1 MALKN
6 GIVTFSLPFSLD
18 SGKRRFLYCF
28 LWNLSKLS
36 LALCPHRAQRRLSL
50 AMNSISSSTTCP
62 DKPTKLYSQAAG
74 YLLNW
79 PGLLAMAGIL
89 VLAAWNGQAPI
100 VILTSLLFSSAGLAK
115 LWSHLSLA
123 RISCRRQLSERRV
136 FPGERINVKLQ
147 VANRKPLPLP
157 WIQVDDEIPQ
167 ALGSTSSLPGEKPG
181 SVIVRRSA
189 AMLWY
194 STVKWKYELPCLKR
208 GYYPLGPTVISSG
221 DIFGLYSRSLKTA
234 LEDHVIV
241 YPKIFPV
248 GRLGIP
254 SQQPMG
260 ESRSEYRI
268 FQDPT
273 RPIGVR
279 DYQHGDSLRHVHWK
293 ASARLQALQVKIFE
307 PTTAFKVALFL
318 SVDSFM
324 GNGSFSEDR
333 FELGISVAAS
343 LAHHVT
349 EQGSPAGVFVNTRR
363 IDSDQA
369 VSIAPSGSRDQLTAI
384 LEALAKVT
392 ASSSGPFELFL
403 ENEQKVLHAGT
414 TVALILGKPPAS
426 LPLLLNTLKENGFR
440 LLVFFVDEGGDFPLG
455 EGTPFYRIRN
465 ASDLGSL
472 KG

>member
-1 MALKN
+1 
-6 GIVTFSLPFSLD
+6 
-18 SGKRRFLYCF
+18 
-28 LWNLSKLS
+28 
-36 LALCPHRAQRRLSL
+36 
-50 AMNSISSSTTCP
+50 MNSLSSSTTRP
-62 DKPTKLYSQAAG
+62 DKPTKITSQAAG

-100 VILTSLLFSSAGLAK
+100 VVLTSLLFSSAGLAK

-136 FPGERINVKLQ
+136 FPGEKINVKLQ

-167 ALGSTSSLPGEKPG
+167 ALGGASTLSGERPG
-181 SVIVRRSA
+181 SVLIRRSA

-194 STVKWKYELPCLKR
+194 SSVKWKYELPCLKR

-234 LEDHVIV
+234 MEDHVIV
-241 YPKIFPV
+241 YPRIFPV
-248 GRLGIP
+248 GRLPIP
-254 SQQPMG
+254 SQQPLG
-260 ESRSEYRI
+260 ESRSEYRV

-307 PTTAFKVALFL
+307 PTTTFKVALFL
-318 SVDSFM
+318 SVDSFTA
-324 GNGSFSEDR
+324 NGSFNEDA

-343 LAHHVT
+343 LAHHVV
-349 EQGSPAGVFVNTRR
+349 EQGSPAGVFVNTRGV
-363 IDSDQA
+363 DSDQP
-369 VSIAPSGSRDQLTAI
+369 VSLVPSGSRDQLTSI

-392 ASSSGPFELFL
+392 ASSSGSFEHFL

-414 TVALILGKPPAS
+414 TVALIFANPPET
-426 LPLLLNTLKENGFR
+426 LPLLLHSLKENGFK
-440 LLVFFVDEGGDFPLG
+440 LLLFVIG
-455 EGTPFYRIRN
+455 EGEALPWGEGIPVHRVRN
-465 ASDLGSL
+465 AGDLGGL
-472 KG
+472 EA

>member
-1 MALKN
+1 
-6 GIVTFSLPFSLD
+6 
-18 SGKRRFLYCF
+18 
-28 LWNLSKLS
+28 
-36 LALCPHRAQRRLSL
+36 
-50 AMNSISSSTTCP
+50 MNSLSSPTTHP
-62 DKPTKLYSQAAG
+62 DKPSKVYSQAAG

-100 VILTSLLFSSAGLAK
+100 VVLTSLLFSSAGIAK

-123 RISCRRQLSERRV
+123 RISCRRQLSGKRV
-136 FPGERINVKLQ
+136 FPGEKINVKLQ

-167 ALGSTSSLPGEKPG
+167 ALGAASSLPGEKPG
-181 SVIVRRSA
+181 SVLIRRSA

-194 STVKWKYELPCLKR
+194 SSVKWKYELPCIKR
-208 GYYPLGPTVISSG
+208 GYYALGPTVISSG
-221 DIFGLYSRSLKTA
+221 DIFGLYSRSLKTP
-234 LEDHVIV
+234 LEDHIIV

-248 GRLGIP
+248 GHLAIP

-260 ESRSEYRI
+260 ESRSEYRV

-273 RPIGVR
+273 RTIGVR
-279 DYQHGDSLRHVHWK
+279 EYRHGDSLRHIHWK
-293 ASARLQALQVKIFE
+293 ASARLQALQVKVFE

-318 SVDSFM
+318 SVDSFKV
-324 GNGSFSEDR
+324 NGSLNEDE

-349 EQGSPAGVFVNTRR
+349 EEGSPAGLFVNTQRV
-363 IDSDQA
+363 DSGHA
-369 VSIAPSGSRDQLTAI
+369 VSIAPSGSRGQLTTI

-392 ASSSGPFELFL
+392 AASSSPFELFL
-403 ENEQKVLHAGT
+403 DNEQNVLHAGT
-414 TVALILGKPPAS
+414 TVALILGKPPES

-440 LLVFFVDEGGDFPLG
+440 LLVFFVGAEEPSLK
-455 EGTPFYRIRN
+455 EEIPFHRIRN
-465 ASDLGSL
+465 ASDLG
-472 KG
+472 GP

>member
-1 MALKN
+1 
-6 GIVTFSLPFSLD
+6 
-18 SGKRRFLYCF
+18 
-28 LWNLSKLS
+28 
-36 LALCPHRAQRRLSL
+36 
-50 AMNSISSSTTCP
+50 MNSLSSSTTRP
-62 DKPTKLYSQAAG
+62 DTPTKITSQAAG

-100 VILTSLLFSSAGLAK
+100 VVLTSLLFSSAGLAK

-136 FPGERINVKLQ
+136 FPGEKINVKLQ

-167 ALGSTSSLPGEKPG
+167 ALGGASTLAGERPR
-181 SVIVRRSA
+181 SVLIRRSA
-189 AMLWY
+189 AMPWY
-194 STVKWKYELPCLKR
+194 SSVKWKYELPCLKR

-234 LEDHVIV
+234 MEDHVIV
-241 YPKIFPV
+241 YPRIFPV
-248 GRLGIP
+248 GRLPIP
-254 SQQPMG
+254 SQQPLG
-260 ESRSEYRI
+260 ESRSEYRV

-307 PTTAFKVALFL
+307 PTTTFKVALFL
-318 SVDSFM
+318 SVDSFTA
-324 GNGSFSEDR
+324 NGSFNEDA

-343 LAHHVT
+343 LAHHVV
-349 EQGSPAGVFVNTRR
+349 EQGSPAGVFVNTRGV
-363 IDSDQA
+363 DSDQP
-369 VSIAPSGSRDQLTAI
+369 VSLVPSGSRDQLTSI

-392 ASSSGPFELFL
+392 ASSSGPFEHFL
-403 ENEQKVLHAGT
+403 DNEQKVLHAGT
-414 TVALILGKPPAS
+414 TVALIFATPPET
-426 LPLLLNTLKENGFR
+426 LPLLLHSLKENGFK
-440 LLVFFVDEGGDFPLG
+440 LLLFVIGEGEALPLG
-455 EGTPFYRIRN
+455 EGIPVHRVRN
-465 ASDLGSL
+465 AGDLGGL
-472 KG
+472 EA

>member
-1 MALKN
+1 
-6 GIVTFSLPFSLD
+6 
-18 SGKRRFLYCF
+18 
-28 LWNLSKLS
+28 
-36 LALCPHRAQRRLSL
+36 
-50 AMNSISSSTTCP
+50 MNSLSSSTTRP
-62 DKPTKLYSQAAG
+62 DTPTKITSQAAG

-100 VILTSLLFSSAGLAK
+100 VVLTSLLFSSAGLAK

-136 FPGERINVKLQ
+136 FPGEKINVKLQ

-167 ALGSTSSLPGEKPG
+167 ALGGASTLSGERPG
-181 SVIVRRSA
+181 SVLIRRSA

-194 STVKWKYELPCLKR
+194 SSVKWKYELPCLKR

-234 LEDHVIV
+234 MEDHVIV
-241 YPKIFPV
+241 YPRIFPV
-248 GRLGIP
+248 GRLPIP
-254 SQQPMG
+254 SQQPLG
-260 ESRSEYRI
+260 ESRSEYRV

-307 PTTAFKVALFL
+307 PTTTFKVALFL
-318 SVDSFM
+318 SVDSFTA
-324 GNGSFSEDR
+324 NGSFNEDA

-343 LAHHVT
+343 LAHHVV
-349 EQGSPAGVFVNTRR
+349 EQGSPAGVFVNTRGV
-363 IDSDQA
+363 DSDQP
-369 VSIAPSGSRDQLTAI
+369 VSLVPSGSRDQLTSI

-392 ASSSGPFELFL
+392 ASSSGPFEHFL

-414 TVALILGKPPAS
+414 TVALIFANPPET
-426 LPLLLNTLKENGFR
+426 LPLLLHSLKENGFK
-440 LLVFFVDEGGDFPLG
+440 LLVFVIG
-455 EGTPFYRIRN
+455 EGEALPWGEGIPVHRVRN
-465 ASDLGSL
+465 AGDLGGL
-472 KG
+472 EA

>member
-1 MALKN
+1 
-6 GIVTFSLPFSLD
+6 
-18 SGKRRFLYCF
+18 
-28 LWNLSKLS
+28 
-36 LALCPHRAQRRLSL
+36 
-50 AMNSISSSTTCP
+50 MNSLSSPTTRP
-62 DKPTKLYSQAAG
+62 DQPTKLTSQTAG

-79 PGLLAMAGIL
+79 PGLLAMAAVL

-100 VILTSLLFSSAGLAK
+100 VVLTSLLFSSAGLAK
-115 LWSHLSLA
+115 LWSHLSLS

-136 FPGERINVKLQ
+136 FPGEKINVKLQ

-167 ALGSTSSLPGEKPG
+167 ALGGASTLPGEKPG
-181 SVIVRRSA
+181 SVLIRRSA

-194 STVKWKYELPCLKR
+194 SSVKWKYELPCLKR

-234 LEDHVIV
+234 MEDFIIV
-241 YPKIFPV
+241 YPKIFSV
-248 GRLGIP
+248 SRLPIP
-254 SQQPMG
+254 SRQPLG
-260 ESRSEYRI
+260 ESKNEYRV

-293 ASARLQALQVKIFE
+293 ASARLQSLQVKVFE
-307 PTTAFKVALFL
+307 PTTTFKVALFL
-318 SVDSFM
+318 SVDSFV
-324 GNGSFSEDR
+324 GNGAIRDEE

-343 LAHHVT
+343 LAYHVI

-363 IDSDQA
+363 IDSGQA
-369 VSIAPSGSRDQLTAI
+369 VSLAPSGSRDQLTSI

-392 ASSSGPFELFL
+392 TSSSSPFELFM

-414 TVALILGKPPAS
+414 TIAFIFAKPPET
-426 LPLLLNTLKENGFR
+426 LPLLLRSLKENGFK
-440 LLVFFVDEGGDFPLG
+440 LLLFFIG
-455 EGTPFYRIRN
+455 EGEALALEEGIPVHRIRS
-465 ASDLGSL
+465 AGDLGSIEA
-472 KG
+472 

>member
-1 MALKN
+1 
-6 GIVTFSLPFSLD
+6 
-18 SGKRRFLYCF
+18 
-28 LWNLSKLS
+28 
-36 LALCPHRAQRRLSL
+36 
-50 AMNSISSSTTCP
+50 MNSLSSSTTRP
-62 DKPTKLYSQAAG
+62 DKPTKITSQAAG

-100 VILTSLLFSSAGLAK
+100 VVLTSLLFSSAGLAK

-136 FPGERINVKLQ
+136 FPGEKINVKLQ

-167 ALGSTSSLPGEKPG
+167 ALGGASTLSGERPG
-181 SVIVRRSA
+181 SVLIRRSA

-194 STVKWKYELPCLKR
+194 SSVKWKYELPCLKR

-234 LEDHVIV
+234 MEDHVIV
-241 YPKIFPV
+241 YPRIFPV
-248 GRLGIP
+248 GRLPIP
-254 SQQPMG
+254 SQQPLG
-260 ESRSEYRI
+260 ESRSEYRV

-307 PTTAFKVALFL
+307 PTTTFKVALFL
-318 SVDSFM
+318 SVDSFTA
-324 GNGSFSEDR
+324 NGSFNEDA

-343 LAHHVT
+343 LAHHVV
-349 EQGSPAGVFVNTRR
+349 EQGSPAGVFVNTRGV
-363 IDSDQA
+363 DSDQP
-369 VSIAPSGSRDQLTAI
+369 VSLVPSGSRDQLTSI

-392 ASSSGPFELFL
+392 ASSSGPFEHFL

-414 TVALILGKPPAS
+414 TVALIFATPPET
-426 LPLLLNTLKENGFR
+426 LPLLLHSLKENGFK
-440 LLVFFVDEGGDFPLG
+440 LLLFVIG
-455 EGTPFYRIRN
+455 EGEALPWGEGIPVHRIRN
-465 ASDLGSL
+465 AGDLGGL
-472 KG
+472 EA

>member
-1 MALKN
+1 
-6 GIVTFSLPFSLD
+6 
-18 SGKRRFLYCF
+18 
-28 LWNLSKLS
+28 
-36 LALCPHRAQRRLSL
+36 
-50 AMNSISSSTTCP
+50 MNSLSSSTTRP
-62 DKPTKLYSQAAG
+62 DKPTKFTSQAAG

-100 VILTSLLFSSAGLAK
+100 VVLTSLLFSSAGLAK

-136 FPGERINVKLQ
+136 FPGEKINVKLQ

-167 ALGSTSSLPGEKPG
+167 ALGGASTLSGERPG
-181 SVIVRRSA
+181 SVLIRRSA

-194 STVKWKYELPCLKR
+194 SSVKWKYELPCLKR

-234 LEDHVIV
+234 MEDHVIV
-241 YPKIFPV
+241 YPRIFPV
-248 GRLGIP
+248 GRLPIP
-254 SQQPMG
+254 SQQPLG
-260 ESRSEYRI
+260 ESRSEYRV

-307 PTTAFKVALFL
+307 PTTTFKVALFL
-318 SVDSFM
+318 SVDSFTA
-324 GNGSFSEDR
+324 NGSFNEDA

-343 LAHHVT
+343 LAHHVV
-349 EQGSPAGVFVNTRR
+349 EQGSPAGVFVNTRGV
-363 IDSDQA
+363 DSDQP
-369 VSIAPSGSRDQLTAI
+369 VSLVPSGSRDQLTSI

-392 ASSSGPFELFL
+392 ASSSVPFEHFL

-414 TVALILGKPPAS
+414 TVALIFANPPET
-426 LPLLLNTLKENGFR
+426 LPLLLHSLKENGFK
-440 LLVFFVDEGGDFPLG
+440 LLLFVIG
-455 EGTPFYRIRN
+455 EGEALPWGEGIPVHRVRN
-465 ASDLGSL
+465 AGDLGGL
-472 KG
+472 EA

>member
-1 MALKN
+1 MH
-6 GIVTFSLPFSLD
+6 SL
-18 SGKRRFLYCF
+18 
-28 LWNLSKLS
+28 
-36 LALCPHRAQRRLSL
+36 
-50 AMNSISSSTTCP
+50 SSSTTRP
-62 DKPTKLYSQAAG
+62 DTPTKITSQAAG

-100 VILTSLLFSSAGLAK
+100 VVLTSLLFSSAGLAK

-136 FPGERINVKLQ
+136 FPGEKINVKLQ

-167 ALGSTSSLPGEKPG
+167 ALGGASTLSGERPG
-181 SVIVRRSA
+181 SVLIRRSA

-194 STVKWKYELPCLKR
+194 SSVKWKYELPCLKR

-234 LEDHVIV
+234 MEDHVIV
-241 YPKIFPV
+241 YPRIFPV
-248 GRLGIP
+248 GRLPIP
-254 SQQPMG
+254 SQQPLG
-260 ESRSEYRI
+260 ESRSEYRV

-307 PTTAFKVALFL
+307 PTTTFKVALFL
-318 SVDSFM
+318 SVDSFTA
-324 GNGSFSEDR
+324 NGSFNEDA

-343 LAHHVT
+343 LAHHVV
-349 EQGSPAGVFVNTRR
+349 EQGSPAGVFVNTRGV
-363 IDSDQA
+363 DSDQP
-369 VSIAPSGSRDQLTAI
+369 VSLVPSGSRDQLTSI

-392 ASSSGPFELFL
+392 ASSSGSFEHFL

-414 TVALILGKPPAS
+414 TVALIFANPPET
-426 LPLLLNTLKENGFR
+426 LPLLLHSLKENGFK
-440 LLVFFVDEGGDFPLG
+440 LLLFVIG
-455 EGTPFYRIRN
+455 EGEALPWGEGIPVHRVRN
-465 ASDLGSL
+465 AGDLGGL
-472 KG
+472 EA

>member
-1 MALKN
+1 M
-6 GIVTFSLPFSLD
+6 
-18 SGKRRFLYCF
+18 
-28 LWNLSKLS
+28 NLLS
-36 LALCPHRAQRRLSL
+36 SP
-50 AMNSISSSTTCP
+50 TTPP
-62 DKPTKLYSQAAG
+62 DKPSKVTSQAAG

-79 PGLLAMAGIL
+79 PGLLAMAAIL

-100 VILTSLLFSSAGLAK
+100 VVLTSLLFSSAGLAK
-115 LWSHLSLA
+115 LWSHLSLS

-147 VANRKPLPLP
+147 IANRKPLPLP

-167 ALGSTSSLPGEKPG
+167 ALGGASTLSGERPG
-181 SVIVRRSA
+181 SVLIRRSA

-194 STVKWKYELPCLKR
+194 SSVKWKYELPCLKR

-234 LEDHVIV
+234 MEDHVIV
-241 YPKIFPV
+241 YPRIFPV
-248 GRLGIP
+248 GRLPIP
-254 SQQPMG
+254 SQQPLG
-260 ESRSEYRI
+260 ESRSEYRV

-307 PTTAFKVALFL
+307 PTTTFKVALFL
-318 SVDSFM
+318 SVDSFTA
-324 GNGSFSEDR
+324 NGSFNEDA

-343 LAHHVT
+343 LAHHVV
-349 EQGSPAGVFVNTRR
+349 EQGSPAGVFVNTRGV
-363 IDSDQA
+363 DSDQP
-369 VSIAPSGSRDQLTAI
+369 VSLVPSGSRDQLTSI

-392 ASSSGPFELFL
+392 ASSSVPFEHFL

-414 TVALILGKPPAS
+414 TVALIFANPPET
-426 LPLLLNTLKENGFR
+426 LPLLLHSLKENGFK
-440 LLVFFVDEGGDFPLG
+440 LLLFVIG
-455 EGTPFYRIRN
+455 EGEALPWGEGIPVHRVRN
-465 ASDLGSL
+465 AGDLGGL
-472 KG
+472 EA

>member
-1 MALKN
+1 
-6 GIVTFSLPFSLD
+6 
-18 SGKRRFLYCF
+18 
-28 LWNLSKLS
+28 
-36 LALCPHRAQRRLSL
+36 
-50 AMNSISSSTTCP
+50 MNSVSPPTTRP
-62 DKPTKLYSQAAG
+62 DKPTKITSQAAG

-100 VILTSLLFSSAGLAK
+100 VVLTSLLFSSAGLAK

-123 RISCRRQLSERRV
+123 RVSCRRQLSERRV
-136 FPGERINVKLQ
+136 FPGEKINVKLQ
-147 VANRKPLPLP
+147 VANRKLLPLP

-167 ALGSTSSLPGEKPG
+167 ALGGASTLSGEKPG
-181 SVIVRRSA
+181 SVLIRRSA

-194 STVKWKYELPCLKR
+194 SSVKWKYELPCLKR

-234 LEDHVIV
+234 MEDHVIV
-241 YPKIFPV
+241 YPKIFSV
-248 GRLGIP
+248 GRLPIP
-254 SQQPMG
+254 SQQPLG
-260 ESRSEYRI
+260 ESRSEYRV

-293 ASARLQALQVKIFE
+293 ASARLQSLQVKVFE
-307 PTTAFKVALFL
+307 PTTTFKVALFL

-324 GNGSFSEDR
+324 GNGAVNEEE

-343 LAHHVT
+343 LAYHVI

-363 IDSDQA
+363 VDSGQA
-369 VSIAPSGSRDQLTAI
+369 VSLAPSGSRDQLTSI

-392 ASSSGPFELFL
+392 TSSSGPFELFL
-403 ENEQKVLHAGT
+403 EKEQKVLHAGT
-414 TVALILGKPPAS
+414 TIALIFAKPPET
-426 LPLLLNTLKENGFR
+426 LPLLLHSLKESGFK
-440 LLVFFVDEGGDFPLG
+440 LLLFFMG
-455 EGTPFYRIRN
+455 EGEALPREEGIPVHRIRS
-465 ASDLGSL
+465 AGDLGSIEA
-472 KG
+472 

>member
-1 MALKN
+1 
-6 GIVTFSLPFSLD
+6 
-18 SGKRRFLYCF
+18 
-28 LWNLSKLS
+28 
-36 LALCPHRAQRRLSL
+36 
-50 AMNSISSSTTCP
+50 MNSLSSPTTRP
-62 DKPTKLYSQAAG
+62 DKPTKVTSQAAG

-79 PGLLAMAGIL
+79 PGLLVMAGIL

-100 VILTSLLFSSAGLAK
+100 VVLTSLLFSSAGLAK

-136 FPGERINVKLQ
+136 FPGEKINVKLQ

-167 ALGSTSSLPGEKPG
+167 ALGGASTLSGERPG
-181 SVIVRRSA
+181 SVLIRRSA

-194 STVKWKYELPCLKR
+194 SSVKWKYELPCLKR
-208 GYYPLGPTVISSG
+208 GYYPLGPTVITSG
-221 DIFGLYSRSLKTA
+221 DIFGLYSRSLKNA
-234 LEDHVIV
+234 LEDHIIV

-248 GRLGIP
+248 GLLGIP

-260 ESRSEYRI
+260 ESRSECRV

-293 ASARLQALQVKIFE
+293 ASARLQSLQVKIFE
-307 PTTAFKVALFL
+307 PTTTFKVALFL

-324 GNGSFSEDR
+324 GNGAINEEE

-343 LAHHVT
+343 LAYHVI
-349 EQGSPAGVFVNTRR
+349 EQGSPAGVFVNTRTV
-363 IDSDQA
+363 DSGQA
-369 VSIAPSGSRDQLTAI
+369 VSLAPSGSRDQLTSI

-392 ASSSGPFELFL
+392 ASSSSPFELFI
-403 ENEQKVLHAGT
+403 EKEHKVLHAGT
-414 TVALILGKPPAS
+414 TIALIFAKPPET
-426 LPLLLNTLKENGFR
+426 LPLLLHSLKESGFK
-440 LLVFFVDEGGDFPLG
+440 LLLFFMG
-455 EGTPFYRIRN
+455 EGASSPLEEGIPVHRIRS
-465 ASDLGSL
+465 AGDMGSIEA
-472 KG
+472 

>member
-1 MALKN
+1 
-6 GIVTFSLPFSLD
+6 
-18 SGKRRFLYCF
+18 
-28 LWNLSKLS
+28 
-36 LALCPHRAQRRLSL
+36 
-50 AMNSISSSTTCP
+50 MNSLSSSTTRP
-62 DKPTKLYSQAAG
+62 DKPTKITSQAAG

-100 VILTSLLFSSAGLAK
+100 VVLTSLLFSSAGLAK

-136 FPGERINVKLQ
+136 FPGEKINVKLQ

-167 ALGSTSSLPGEKPG
+167 ALGGASTLSGERPG
-181 SVIVRRSA
+181 SVLIRRSA

-194 STVKWKYELPCLKR
+194 SSVKWKYELPCLKR

-234 LEDHVIV
+234 MEDHVIV
-241 YPKIFPV
+241 YPRIFPV
-248 GRLGIP
+248 GRLPIP
-254 SQQPMG
+254 SQQPLG
-260 ESRSEYRI
+260 ESRSEYRV

-307 PTTAFKVALFL
+307 PTTTFKVALFL
-318 SVDSFM
+318 SVDSFTA
-324 GNGSFSEDR
+324 NGSFNEDA

-343 LAHHVT
+343 LAHHVV
-349 EQGSPAGVFVNTRR
+349 EQGSPAGVFVNTRGV
-363 IDSDQA
+363 DSDQP
-369 VSIAPSGSRDQLTAI
+369 VSLVPSGSRDQLTSI

-392 ASSSGPFELFL
+392 ASSSGPFEHFL

-414 TVALILGKPPAS
+414 TVALIFATPPET
-426 LPLLLNTLKENGFR
+426 LPLLLHSLKENGFK
-440 LLVFFVDEGGDFPLG
+440 LLLFVIG
-455 EGTPFYRIRN
+455 EGEALPWGEGIPVHRVRN
-465 ASDLGSL
+465 AGDLGGL
-472 KG
+472 EA

>member
-1 MALKN
+1 
-6 GIVTFSLPFSLD
+6 
-18 SGKRRFLYCF
+18 
-28 LWNLSKLS
+28 
-36 LALCPHRAQRRLSL
+36 
-50 AMNSISSSTTCP
+50 MNSLSSSTTRP
-62 DKPTKLYSQAAG
+62 DTPNKITSQAAG

-100 VILTSLLFSSAGLAK
+100 VVLTSLLFSSAGLAK

-136 FPGERINVKLQ
+136 FPGEKINVKLQ

-167 ALGSTSSLPGEKPG
+167 ALGGAATPSGERPG
-181 SVIVRRSA
+181 SVLIRRSA

-194 STVKWKYELPCLKR
+194 SSVKWKYELPCLKR

-234 LEDHVIV
+234 MEDHVIV
-241 YPKIFPV
+241 YPRIFPV
-248 GRLGIP
+248 GRLPIP
-254 SQQPMG
+254 SQQPLG
-260 ESRSEYRI
+260 ESRSEYRV

-307 PTTAFKVALFL
+307 PTTTFKVALFL
-318 SVDSFM
+318 SVDSFTA
-324 GNGSFSEDR
+324 NGLFNEDA

-343 LAHHVT
+343 LAHHVV
-349 EQGSPAGVFVNTRR
+349 EQGSPAGVFVNTRGV
-363 IDSDQA
+363 DSDQP
-369 VSIAPSGSRDQLTAI
+369 VSLVPSGSRDQLTSI

-392 ASSSGPFELFL
+392 ASSSGSFEHFL

-414 TVALILGKPPAS
+414 TVALIFANPPET
-426 LPLLLNTLKENGFR
+426 LPLLLHSLKENGFK
-440 LLVFFVDEGGDFPLG
+440 LLLFVIG
-455 EGTPFYRIRN
+455 EGEALPWGEGIPVHRVRN
-465 ASDLGSL
+465 AGDLGGL
-472 KG
+472 EA

>member
-1 MALKN
+1 
-6 GIVTFSLPFSLD
+6 
-18 SGKRRFLYCF
+18 
-28 LWNLSKLS
+28 
-36 LALCPHRAQRRLSL
+36 
-50 AMNSISSSTTCP
+50 MNSLSSPTTRP
-62 DKPTKLYSQAAG
+62 DQPTKLTSQAAG

-79 PGLLAMAGIL
+79 PGLLAMAAVL

-100 VILTSLLFSSAGLAK
+100 VVLTSLLFSSAGLAK
-115 LWSHLSLA
+115 LWSHLSLS

-136 FPGERINVKLQ
+136 FPGEKINVKLQ

-167 ALGSTSSLPGEKPG
+167 ALGGASTLPGEKPG
-181 SVIVRRSA
+181 SVLIRRSA

-194 STVKWKYELPCLKR
+194 SSVKWKYELPCLKR

-234 LEDHVIV
+234 MEDFIIV
-241 YPKIFPV
+241 YPKIFSV
-248 GRLGIP
+248 SRLPIP
-254 SQQPMG
+254 SRQPLG
-260 ESRSEYRI
+260 ESKNEYRV

-293 ASARLQALQVKIFE
+293 ASARLQSLQVKVFE
-307 PTTAFKVALFL
+307 PTTTFKVALFL
-318 SVDSFM
+318 SVDSFV
-324 GNGSFSEDR
+324 GNGAIRDEE

-343 LAHHVT
+343 LAYHVI

-363 IDSDQA
+363 IDSGQA
-369 VSIAPSGSRDQLTAI
+369 VSLAPSGSRDQLTSI

-392 ASSSGPFELFL
+392 TSSSSPFELFM

-414 TVALILGKPPAS
+414 TIAFIFAKPPET
-426 LPLLLNTLKENGFR
+426 LPLLLRSLKENGFK
-440 LLVFFVDEGGDFPLG
+440 LLLFFIG
-455 EGTPFYRIRN
+455 EGEALALEEGIPVHRIRS
-465 ASDLGSL
+465 AGDLGSIEA
-472 KG
+472 

>member
-1 MALKN
+1 K
-6 GIVTFSLPFSLD
+6 SL
-18 SGKRRFLYCF
+18 
-28 LWNLSKLS
+28 
-36 LALCPHRAQRRLSL
+36 
-50 AMNSISSSTTCP
+50 SSSTTRP
-62 DKPTKLYSQAAG
+62 DTPTKITSQAAG

-100 VILTSLLFSSAGLAK
+100 VVLTSLLFSSAGLAK

-136 FPGERINVKLQ
+136 FPGEKINVKLQ

-167 ALGSTSSLPGEKPG
+167 ALGGASTLSGERPG
-181 SVIVRRSA
+181 SVLIRRSA

-194 STVKWKYELPCLKR
+194 SSVKWKYELPCLKR

-234 LEDHVIV
+234 MEDHVIV
-241 YPKIFPV
+241 YPRIFPV
-248 GRLGIP
+248 GRLPIP
-254 SQQPMG
+254 SQQPLG
-260 ESRSEYRI
+260 ESRSEYRV

-307 PTTAFKVALFL
+307 PTTTFKVALFL
-318 SVDSFM
+318 SVDSFTA
-324 GNGSFSEDR
+324 NGSFNEDA

-343 LAHHVT
+343 LAHHVV
-349 EQGSPAGVFVNTRR
+349 EQGSPAGVFVNTRGV
-363 IDSDQA
+363 DSDQP
-369 VSIAPSGSRDQLTAI
+369 VSLVPSGSRDQLTSI

-392 ASSSGPFELFL
+392 ASSSGSFEHFL

-414 TVALILGKPPAS
+414 TVALIFANPPET
-426 LPLLLNTLKENGFR
+426 LPLLLHSLKENGFK
-440 LLVFFVDEGGDFPLG
+440 LLLFVIG
-455 EGTPFYRIRN
+455 EGEALPWGEGIPVHRVRN
-465 ASDLGSL
+465 AGDLGGL
-472 KG
+472 EA